1 MFLIAFL
8 CFFRQAVKGYQ
19 VLLAASAFAGN
30 CFGGITFLANI
41 KMNLS
46 NFANILGLSQVHIS
60 NIENDNDNPSDKL
73 LKSICTTFKVNFEW
87 LKNGVGEMDDESP
100 EFDYNNVMIEV
111 KRRFS
116 VNSDVANIE
125 LNEILT
131 LVFDAIDKIEDLDK
145 SPFYYNFFLKMIRAI
160 IDVLA
165 FIKEDQQKYSK
176 ITPENYQERYKKIM
190 ELKECI
196 NKILSS
202 MIG

>member
-1 MFLIAFL
+1 MSI
-8 CFFRQAVKGYQ
+8 
-19 VLLAASAFAGN
+19 GN
-30 CFGGITFLANI
+30 RIKI
-41 KMNLS
+41 VRKQSKMNQS
-46 NFANILGLSQVHIS
+46 NFANILGLSQAHIS

-87 LKNGVGEMDDESP
+87 LKNGVGEMDDDSP
-100 EFDYNNVMIEV
+100 EFDYNNVIIEV

-176 ITPENYQERYKKIM
+176 ITSENYQERYKKIM